1 MDKNIALN
9 PNPIVK
15 YLGKHNSQF
24 TKQDIIDYIS
34 NNDIEMVNF
43 RYCAGDG
50 RLKTLSFV
58 INDLAYLDQVLTTG
72 ERVDGSSIFPFID
85 ADCSDLYV
93 IPRFNTTFVNPFSE
107 IPTVDIL
114 CSFFTKDGLPL
125 ESAPEHVLRKAHKAL
140 KKVTGLD
147 YEVMGEL
154 EYYVISEEEEAFE
167 IPDQRGYH
175 ESAPFNK
182 TEQFRAE
189 VMQMIAKAGGVIK
202 YGHAEV
208 GNFRVGKTLYEQNE
222 IEFLP
227 TKLEDAADQ
236 LLIAKYIIRN
246 LAYQYG
252 LDVTFAP
259 KITAGKAGSGM
270 HVHTRLMKDG
280 KNVVI
285 ENGKLTD
292 AAYKAISGYLELAP
306 SISAYGNQN
315 PTSYFRLVPH
325 QEAPTTIVWGDMNR
339 SALVR
344 VPLGWVKNASN
355 MTNIANGLAN
365 EEEKDFSIKQTV
377 EFRCPDGSADI
388 YLLLASLAIA
398 ARHGFE
404 MENSVQYAKDRYI
417 GVNIHDEKNKD
428 LSSKF
433 NQLPTSCA
441 ESANQLDRQR
451 DIYEAYNVFSKG
463 MIDGQIAKLR
473 AFEDTNLRAELEGD
487 CNKMLEYVK
496 TFIHCG

>member
-1 MDKNIALN
+1 MNKNIELN

-15 YLGKHNSQF
+15 FVGKPAREF
-24 TKQDIIDYIS
+24 TKQDIINFVV
-34 NNDIEMVNF
+34 NNGVEMINL
-43 RYCAGDG
+43 RYSGADG
-50 RLKTLSFV
+50 RLKTLNFI
-58 INDLAYLDQVLTTG
+58 INDLEHLDLVLSTG
-72 ERVDGSSIFPFID
+72 ERVDGSSLFPFVD

-93 IPRFNTTFVNPFSE
+93 VPRFGTAFVNPFASV
-107 IPTVDIL
+107 PTIDLL
-114 CSFFTKDGLPL
+114 CSYFTKDGVPL
-125 ESAPEHVLRKAHKAL
+125 ESAPENVLRKAHRAL
-140 KKVTGLD
+140 KEVTGME

-154 EYYVISEEEEAFE
+154 EYYVITDSEETFN

-189 VMQMIAKAGGVIK
+189 VMQMIAQAGGLIK
-202 YGHAEV
+202 YGHSEV
-208 GNFRVGKTLYEQNE
+208 GNFSVGGKLYEQNE

-227 TKLEDAADQ
+227 TRLEEAADQ
-236 LLIAKYIIRN
+236 LMVAKYIIRN
-246 LAYQYG
+246 LAYQYN

-280 KNVVI
+280 KNTLI
-285 ENGKLTD
+285 KDGKLTD
-292 AAYKAISGYLELAP
+292 AAYKIISGYLELAP
-306 SISAYGNQN
+306 SISAFGNQN

-344 VPLGWVKNASN
+344 VPLGWINNASN
-355 MTNIANGLAN
+355 MSNIANDLPMTP
-365 EEEKDFSIKQTV
+365 EVDYSHKQTV

-388 YLLLASLAIA
+388 YLLLASLAVA

-404 MENSVQYAKDRYI
+404 MKNSVEYAKEHYI
-417 GVNIHDEKNKD
+417 GVNIHDDKNKEYA
-428 LSSKF
+428 SKF
-433 NQLPTSCA
+433 NQLPASCC
-441 ESANQLDRQR
+441 ESADQLERQR
-451 DIYEAYNVFSKG
+451 AIYEAYGVFSKG
-463 MIDGQIAKLR
+463 MIDGQIKMLR
-473 AFEDTNLRAELEGD
+473 AFNDCNLRAELDTKE
-487 CNKMLEYVK
+487 KMMDFVA